1 MMIFKIIKFCAK
13 ALSFLP
19 ALIKA
24 FKYIPTA
31 WNLAKTYKKL
41 AIFGAGLLALV
52 IGVFFEVDKMGNVL
66 SVLGL
71 FF

>member
-1 MMIFKIIKFCAK
+1 MFKIIKFCAK
-13 ALSFLP
+13 IFSALP
-19 ALIKA
+19 MIIKF
-24 FKYIPTA
+24 FKYIPA
-31 WNLAKTYKKL
+31 AYNLAKTYKKL

>member
-1 MMIFKIIKFCAK
+1 MFKIIKFCAK
-13 ALSFLP
+13 LFSFLP
-19 ALIKA
+19 ALIKII
-24 FKYIPTA
+24 KYIPTA

>member
-1 MMIFKIIKFCAK
+1 MKFFKIIKFLFGIVPMIFK
-13 ALSFLP
+13 F
-19 ALIKA
+19 
-24 FKYIPTA
+24 FKYIPTL
-31 WNLAKTYKKL
+31 WNLARTYKKL
-41 AIFGAGLLALV
+41 AIFGAGLVALI

>member
-1 MMIFKIIKFCAK
+1 MLKIIKFCAK
-13 ALSFLP
+13 LFSSLP
-19 ALIKA
+19 VIIKF

>member
-1 MMIFKIIKFCAK
+1 MLKIIKLCAK

-19 ALIKA
+19 AIIKA
-24 FKYIPTA
+24 FKYIPTF
-31 WNLAKTYKKL
+31 WSLAKTYKKL
-41 AIFGAGLLALV
+41 AIFGAGLLALI

>member
-1 MMIFKIIKFCAK
+1 MIKVLKLCAK

-19 ALIKA
+19 ALVKI

>member
-1 MMIFKIIKFCAK
+1 MIKICAK
-13 ALSFLP
+13 ILSFLP
-19 ALIKA
+19 LLVKA
-24 FKYIPTA
+24 FKYIPAA

-41 AIFGAGLLALV
+41 AIFGAGLLALI

>member
-1 MMIFKIIKFCAK
+1 MIKIIKFCIK
-13 ALSFLP
+13 IFKFLP
-19 ALIKA
+19 MIIKT
-24 FKYIPTA
+24 FKYIPTF
-31 WNLAKTYKKL
+31 WNLAKNYKKL
-41 AIFGAGLLALV
+41 TIFGAGLLALV

>member
-19 ALIKA
+19 ALIKL

-31 WNLAKTYKKL
+31 WSFAKTYKKL
-41 AIFGAGLLALV
+41 AIFGAGLLALI

-66 SVLGL
+66 NVLGL

>member
-1 MMIFKIIKFCAK
+1 MFKIIKFCAK
-13 ALSFLP
+13 LFSFLP
-19 ALIKA
+19 VIIKF

-41 AIFGAGLLALV
+41 AIFGAGLLALI

>member
-1 MMIFKIIKFCAK
+1 MFKIIKFFVK
-13 ALSFLP
+13 TLSFLP
-19 ALIKA
+19 AIVKA
-24 FKYIPTA
+24 FKYIPKV
-31 WNLAKTYKKL
+31 WNLARTYKKL